1 MSTNTIFSAKV
12 VTRLKNR
19 KEKLITSVIVNI
31 KVKIVTKVITTCCN
45 YHLRVGPVNP
55 DVMDPFDD
63 DDFDSADLLMME
75 MEIPELSGRD
85 DSRRQPSPEVFV
97 DDRESAAE
105 IRTRS
110 FLHCGLS
117 KDLSADSFVA
127 SGEFERF
134 LKNESPVEANLVRDE
149 MSLSFFKHKPRPGL
163 STNDERAKLLV
174 KTFSIASFWK
184 NTGIR
189 SNSWQKTVKI
199 SLV

>member
-1 MSTNTIFSAKV
+1 
-12 VTRLKNR
+12 
-19 KEKLITSVIVNI
+19 
-31 KVKIVTKVITTCCN
+31 
-45 YHLRVGPVNP
+45 
-55 DVMDPFDD
+55 MDPFDD

-85 DSRRQPSPEVFV
+85 DSRRQPSLEVFV
-97 DDRESAAE
+97 DDRESSAE

-134 LKNESPVEANLVRDE
+134 LKNESPVQANLVRDE
-149 MSLSFFKHKPRPGL
+149 MSPSFFEHKPTPGL
-163 STNDERAKLLV
+163 RTNAKRAELLV
-174 KTFSIASFWK
+174 KMFFIASFWK

-189 SNSWQKTVKI
+189 CNSWQKTVKI
-199 SLV
+199 S